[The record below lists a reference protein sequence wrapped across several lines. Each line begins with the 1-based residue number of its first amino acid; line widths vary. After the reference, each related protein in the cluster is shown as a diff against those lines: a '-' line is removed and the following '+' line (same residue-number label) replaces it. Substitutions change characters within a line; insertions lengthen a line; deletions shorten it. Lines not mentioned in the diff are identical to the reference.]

1 MQSFIHFLPGE
12 LTLANSLIREPMKNQ
27 YFLAV
32 AAFDNGFPQLSS
44 ETTVKII
51 VPENHPPIIPASM
64 SFEVFE
70 NIPKGVIVGKVEARD
85 EDVFE
90 NSTQHLTYRII
101 EEGQDF
107 LSPPHC
113 LSIYSFSQRS
123 PNSFDIILMPKF
135 PAFFDKIF

>member
-1 MQSFIHFLPGE
+1 MQSFIHFLLGE
-12 LTLANSLIREPMKNQ
+12 LTLANSLIREPMKNE
-27 YFLAV
+27 YSLAV

-70 NIPKGVIVGKVEARD
+70 NVPRGAIVGKIEARD

-107 LSPPHC
+107 LSLPFH
-113 LSIYSFSQRS
+113 
-123 PNSFDIILMPKF
+123 ILVFPKITKF
-135 PAFFDKIF
+135 L